1 MYIGAIPI
9 TYAYFNLLS
18 IYQGN
23 TDGVEIEAN
32 RKKTKIPENNLP
44 WLGLDEYQNNN

>member
-9 TYAYFNLLS
+9 ITYEYFHLLS

-32 RKKTKIPENNLP
+32 RKKQKSQKIICHD
-44 WLGLDEYQNNN
+44 LDEYQNNN